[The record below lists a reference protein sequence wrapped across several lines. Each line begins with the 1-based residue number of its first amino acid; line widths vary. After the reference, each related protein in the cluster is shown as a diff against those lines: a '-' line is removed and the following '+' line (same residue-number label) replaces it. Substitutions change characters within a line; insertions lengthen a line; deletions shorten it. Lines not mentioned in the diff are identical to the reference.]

1 MPKLMRALIE
11 AAADSTIEPTCI
23 NAETK
28 TYVCSVAGV
37 LQFCISGVLPVT
49 VRQRYVPSPRQAN
62 DACHQIPDAHQRVTR
77 SNQRGED
84 SQVKS
89 RLGRSGQNTAYNS
102 ARESSC
108 PIGFAGDSLGAG
120 NQELGCPQRSQPTR
134 FREKTD
140 R

>member
-1 MPKLMRALIE
+1 MRALIE
-11 AAADSTIEPTCI
+11 AAADLTMEPTCI

-37 LQFCISGVLPVT
+37 LQVCISGVLPVT

-62 DACHQIPDAHQRVTR
+62 DACHQIPDAHQLVTR

-84 SQVKS
+84 FRSSHDWEDRVKTPLTILPAS
-89 RLGRSGQNTAYNS
+89 
-102 ARESSC
+102 
-108 PIGFAGDSLGAG
+108 IGFAGDALGAG
-120 NQELGCPQRSQPTR
+120 NQELGCPQHSQPTR